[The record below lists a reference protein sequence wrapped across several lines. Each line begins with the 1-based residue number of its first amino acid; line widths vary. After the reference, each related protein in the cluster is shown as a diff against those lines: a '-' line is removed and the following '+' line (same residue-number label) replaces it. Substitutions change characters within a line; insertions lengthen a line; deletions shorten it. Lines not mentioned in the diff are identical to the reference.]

1 VFVGQKGS
9 RITTILTL
17 LDGEKMDFIEFDGNN
32 DAKFVADALK
42 PARVTSVEIE

>member
-1 VFVGQKGS
+1 M
-9 RITTILTL
+9 TILRL
-17 LDGEKMDFIEFDGNN
+17 LHGEKMDFIEFDATN